1 MQPTMDFARLS
12 PWIVRAV
19 WAILPF
25 AAGPALAAALDE
37 RSAPLRTAASALLWA
52 AWAVALCASLVLHPI
67 ALTVLR
73 MIAPAAVA
81 SAGWAAAET
90 TDLLGLVAVVTS
102 LVAVTLVFLPE
113 TGESFVN
120 GPAYP
125 NERRFPLRVPT
136 PLLFGPLLL
145 AWVATIGAPIAGVLL
160 VSDRQ
165 WVPGVIAVAVAV
177 AAAVVLGRAVHGL
190 SRRWVVFVPAGL
202 VVHDPMSLADPVL
215 FPKQMVSAVT
225 VAEHGS
231 TALDLTQRAAGL
243 TLELALKEPAPLVLA
258 KVGRGIGPTVDAD
271 RVLFTPTRPG
281 RVLAEL
287 RTRMGVG

>member
-1 MQPTMDFARLS
+1 MDFARSS
-12 PWIVRAV
+12 PWIVRAA
-19 WAILPF
+19 WAVLPF
-25 AAGPALAAALDE
+25 TAGPALAAALDD
-37 RSAPLRTAASALLWA
+37 RSVPLRTAASVTLWA
-52 AWAVALCASLVLHPI
+52 AWAVTLCASLVLHPI

-73 MIAPAAVA
+73 MLAPAAIA
-81 SAGWAAAET
+81 STAWAALGTA
-90 TDLLGLVAVVTS
+90 DLRGVVAVVS
-102 LVAVTLVFLPE
+102 ALVAVTLAFLPE
-113 TGESFVN
+113 TGESYVN

-136 PLLFGPLLL
+136 PLLFGPLLG
-145 AWVATIGAPIAGVLL
+145 AWILTVGAPVAGVLL
-160 VSDRQ
+160 LSDRR
-165 WVPGVIAVAVAV
+165 WLPGAFAVAVAGGS
-177 AAAVVLGRAVHGL
+177 AFVLGRAVHGL

-215 FPKQMVSAVT
+215 FPKTMVGDVT
-225 VAEHGS
+225 VAEASS

-243 TLELALKEPAPLVLA
+243 TLELALKESAPLVLA

-287 RTRMGVG
+287 RTRMGTG